1 MRNPLIPLDL
11 SPCSRTHPLAFDP
24 ILVASRSDESALA
37 GLIAALRAW
46 EPRLDLF
53 VSNDDS
59 TLFEPDGTLY
69 AVCLSESNL
78 RFRHRVGV
86 VRMGDALIVPQGVAV
101 EADPGLDY
109 VGIRHE
115 GIPPYHFRERFI
127 QSRGFEH
134 VEAPTGN
141 SIRVEPIIP
150 FRDARYRM
158 SYARIAASGS
168 SLDVLDV
175 GLDAQLVV
183 VYAGDGR
190 VTCGDEPDGLELTS
204 DSLALIPAG
213 LSYQIEGNLVAIC
226 LRLEPELTYEARRM
240 TESAAKGPAW
250 SPEHD
255 PAHFKR
261 LLEE

>member
-1 MRNPLIPLDL
+1 MTL
-11 SPCSRTHPLAFDP
+11 DP
-24 ILVASRSDESALA
+24 ILVASRSDEAAFA
-37 GLIAALRAW
+37 GLVAALRAW

-78 RFRHRVGV
+78 RFRHRLGV
-86 VRMGDALIVPQGVAV
+86 VRSGDALIVPQGVPI

-115 GIPPYHFRERFI
+115 GTAPYHFRERFI

-134 VEAPTGN
+134 VEVPTDTSG
-141 SIRVEPIIP
+141 RVVSMIS

-158 SYARIAASGS
+158 SYAQIAAAGPI
-168 SLDVLDV
+168 LDVLDV

-183 VYAGDGR
+183 VYAGAGR
-190 VTCGDEPDGLELTS
+190 ITCSNELDAVDLTC
-204 DSLALIPAG
+204 DSLVLIPAG
-213 LSYQIEGNLVAIC
+213 ISYQIEGNLSAIC
-226 LRLEPELTYEARRM
+226 LRLEPELIYEARRM
-240 TESAAKGPAW
+240 TESVAKGPAW
-250 SPEHD
+250 SPEPD
-255 PAHFKR
+255 PTPLKRHF
-261 LLEE
+261 EE